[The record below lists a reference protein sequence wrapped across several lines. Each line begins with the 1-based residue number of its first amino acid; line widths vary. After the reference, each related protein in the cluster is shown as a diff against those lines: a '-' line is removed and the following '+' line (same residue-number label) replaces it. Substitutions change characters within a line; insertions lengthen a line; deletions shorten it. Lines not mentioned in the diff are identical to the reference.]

1 MSLVFVYGT
10 LKRGGSNHHFM
21 ASGSFAGNAQ
31 TPPGFTLYEIA
42 GYPGMVREEGDREGV
57 RGEVWSVDDE
67 CLADLDVLEGLEEGL
82 YSRKAVPL
90 GDPFEKTVV
99 EAYFYLKG
107 TEGRPRIGP
116 EWPG

>member
-21 ASGSFAGNAQ
+21 ADASFVGNAQ
-31 TPPGFTLYEIA
+31 TPPGYTLYEIT
-42 GYPGMVREEGDREGV
+42 GYPGMVRDEGDREGV
-57 RGEVWSVDDE
+57 RGEVWSVGDE
-67 CLADLDVLEGLEEGL
+67 CLADLDVLEGVDEGL
-82 YSRKAVPL
+82 YSREAVPL
-90 GDPFEKTVV
+90 GAPFDNQPV
-99 EAYFYLKG
+99 EAYYYLRA